1 MLKEKYKMK
10 KLRTATAGIL
20 LLSLLFMN
28 SCSFATFDKYNMLQ
42 SNNQNNDATM
52 ATGDGFNA
60 WLPDDML
67 SSENNVAEESKPS
80 EEMNSVGGDD
90 ENNAPSY
97 TQQTVTEAP
106 YVPDVSAYTKEQV
119 LNVYEKAHT
128 LTRSYMGNVTVYHT
142 EAFNA
147 EVKEATP
154 DSSLVKTLANYI
166 VDLVGSEGEQT
177 LNFSD
182 GKAMNKDNET
192 IPILLPQRSA
202 YNLPAEGVVSATASP
217 EGELLH
223 VRIVLVPETV
233 TMGEIPQYNAGAIG
247 YLDTSGMS
255 FKVITISRVDISY
268 TGSVI
273 DAYIRTDGYIQSV
286 TYTINMS
293 TYAEVSG
300 MGISGNGTLEG
311 AQTEKWVFGW

>member
-1 MLKEKYKMK
+1 MK
-10 KLRTATAGIL
+10 SVKCTMTAIL
-20 LLSLLFMN
+20 LVCMLFMN
-28 SCSFATFDKYNMLQ
+28 SCSFSSFKEYNIN
-42 SNNQNNDATM
+42 SGNNQNNDITM
-52 ATGDGFNA
+52 ATQEGFNA

-67 SSENNVAEESKPS
+67 ASESVPETEVSDTYEELSSDSL
-80 EEMNSVGGDD
+80 
-90 ENNAPSY
+90 
-97 TQQTVTEAP
+97 VTENTEP
-106 YVPDVSAYTKEQV
+106 PVTVPPVTDTPSVPDFSSYSKEQV

-128 LTRSYMGNVTVYHT
+128 LTRSYMGNVTVHHT
-142 EAFNA
+142 EEFSA

-177 LNFSD
+177 LNFAG
-182 GKAMNKDNET
+182 GKATNKDNEV
-192 IPILLPQRSA
+192 IPILLPQRSQ
-202 YNLPAEGVVSATASP
+202 YSLPAEGVQSATAVP
-217 EGELLH
+217 EGDLLH
-223 VRIVLVPETV
+223 IRIVLVPETV
-233 TMGEIPQYNAGAIG
+233 TMGETPQYNSGAIG
-247 YLDTSGMS
+247 YLDTSDMS
-255 FKVITISRVDISY
+255 FKIITISRVDISY

-293 TYAEVSG
+293 TYAEISG

>member
-1 MLKEKYKMK
+1 MKNSEK
-10 KLRTATAGIL
+10 TAAAAL
-20 LLSLLFMN
+20 LLCTVFMS
-28 SCSFATFDKYNMLQ
+28 SCSFASFNRYSVNTDAV
-42 SNNQNNDATM
+42 QNNDITM
-52 ATGDGFNA
+52 ATEDGFNA

-67 SSENNVAEESKPS
+67 SSERASSVEPSSSAETATDSA
-80 EEMNSVGGDD
+80 G
-90 ENNAPSY
+90 
-97 TQQTVTEAP
+97 TEAP
-106 YVPDVSAYTKEQV
+106 LPSYSESESSAAPEVPDFSAYTKEQV
-119 LNVYEKAHT
+119 LNVYEKAHA
-128 LTRSYMGNVTVYHT
+128 LTRGYMGNMTVHHT
-142 EAFNA
+142 EAFTA

-177 LNFSD
+177 LIFSG
-182 GKAMNKDNET
+182 GKALNSDDEV
-192 IPILLPQRSA
+192 IPILLPQKTA
-202 YNLPAEGVVSATASP
+202 YSLPAEGVLSAKAEA

-223 VRIVLVPETV
+223 LQIVLVPETV
-233 TMGEIPQYNAGAIG
+233 TMGEVPKYNAGAIG

-255 FKVITISRVDISY
+255 FKIITISRVDISY

-293 TYAEVSG
+293 TYAEISG